1 MICRGQLKV
10 QRVNMTHRTE
20 ARLFEYGE
28 FTSHSGNTLKFKLE
42 CDAFDMD
49 DWNSIASIIMTYQ
62 TEPFRS
68 VEGIPRGGIPL
79 ANALRKYATGDP
91 THQPMIVD
99 DVFTTGKSFIDFIR
113 DRTAKHMGQKTELS
127 KKVIQHL
134 SLFDK
139 VRKNSY
145 KNIIPLENIKI

>member
-1 MICRGQLKV
+1 
-10 QRVNMTHRTE
+10 MTHRTE

-42 CDAFDMD
+42 CDAFDME

-62 TEPFRS
+62 AKPFRS

-91 THQPMIVD
+91 THQPMLVD
-99 DVFTTGKSFIDFIR
+99 DVFTTGKSFIDFI
-113 DRTAKHMGQKTELS
+113 DEHYPNDLMS
-127 KKVIQHL
+127 W
-134 SLFDK
+134 
-139 VRKNSY
+139 SY
-145 KNIIPLENIKI
+145 KWVVFARTPIHTTPADKLGIRALFTMP

>member
-1 MICRGQLKV
+1 
-10 QRVNMTHRTE
+10 MTHRTE

-42 CDAFDMD
+42 CDAFDME

-91 THQPMIVD
+91 LHQPMIVD
-99 DVFTTGKSFIDFIR
+99 DVFMTGKSFIDYLDEHYSNTLMAWGYKWVVFARTPIDTTPAHKLGIR
-113 DRTAKHMGQKTELS
+113 A
-127 KKVIQHL
+127 
-134 SLFDK
+134 LFTM
-139 VRKNSY
+139 
-145 KNIIPLENIKI
+145 P